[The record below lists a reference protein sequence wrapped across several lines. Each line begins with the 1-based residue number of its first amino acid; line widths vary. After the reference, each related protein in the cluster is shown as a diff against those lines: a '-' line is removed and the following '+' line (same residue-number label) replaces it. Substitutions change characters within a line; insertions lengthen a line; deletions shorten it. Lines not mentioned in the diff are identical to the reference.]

1 MMGVPWITGSHR
13 ASVKLSLFSLFSQLM
28 SSASAAVTT
37 PVPERIL
44 PNGMDFADWL
54 SPILV
59 KELRQGLKTK
69 MFITTFILIQVA
81 MIFITGIQLLEVSH
95 GGSGGAGGLA
105 WLFAAFIWIPLLV
118 LMPARGLTA
127 VSEELKVN
135 TLDLVQLTHLTA
147 FRIVLGKWVA
157 LVAQT
162 LLVVTAILPYAVLRY
177 FFGEVD
183 IIADLTV
190 IGILILASM
199 VLTAAALALSSSHIA
214 IRILVVLGLFVA
226 VCILMPSLFDRSALA
241 SGGPGV
247 WLVWMLPLLAVLHV
261 YLLLEI
267 AASRIAPISEN
278 HSGRKRLVILLMG
291 TIGLLLAWFG
301 NEYAAMIWSISCSVA
316 TAWVLLE
323 SLSERTQHV
332 PSLYAGFARIGFF
345 GKLAG
350 RVLYPGWASG
360 LVFTLILTGMV
371 FGIGVGL
378 VQRFQPGEVG
388 SYLVAS
394 RLMVPLI
401 FSSVISP
408 VVVMLLFPRARQPIW
423 LYVLTQALFGLCYVV
438 AQVAGNAPN
447 LDEET
452 AFRWL
457 APFPTSA
464 WFVLMDEGVD
474 SPLGHFFTKFT
485 LPVCA
490 VLFLYLAFRAMKEFS
505 FISRLENQSQAGA
518 EELETSPP
526 AVSNAA

>member
-1 MMGVPWITGSHR
+1 
-13 ASVKLSLFSLFSQLM
+13 M
-28 SSASAAVTT
+28 SSAAAT
-37 PVPERIL
+37 PPAPERIL

-69 MFITTFILIQVA
+69 MFISTFILIQVV
-81 MIFITGIQLLEVSH
+81 MILITGLQLLEVAH
-95 GGSGGAGGLA
+95 GGSGGAGGFSS
-105 WLFAAFIWIPLLV
+105 LFAAFIWIPLLI

-183 IIADLTV
+183 IISDLTV
-190 IGILILASM
+190 IGILMVASM
-199 VLTAAALALSSSHIA
+199 VLTAGALALSSAHIA
-214 IRILVVLGLFVA
+214 IRILVVLGLFFA
-226 VCILMPSLFDRSALA
+226 VCILMTSMFVRSAWGPAGGSAGWLA
-241 SGGPGV
+241 
-247 WLVWMLPLLAVLHV
+247 WMLPLLAVLHV

-278 HSGRKRLVILLMG
+278 HSGRKRFVILLMG
-291 TIGLLLAWFG
+291 AIGVLLAWLG
-301 NEYAAMIWSISCSVA
+301 SEDAAMAWCLSCAVA
-316 TAWVLLE
+316 TAWVVLE
-323 SLSERTQHV
+323 ALSERTQHV
-332 PSLYAGFARIGFF
+332 PSLYTGFARLGFF
-345 GKLAG
+345 GRLAG

-360 LVFTLILTGMV
+360 LAFTLILAGMV
-371 FGIGVGL
+371 FAIGLGL
-378 VQRFQPGEVG
+378 VQQFHPEDVG
-388 SYLVAS
+388 SYLLGS
-394 RLMVPLI
+394 RLMVPII
-401 FSSVISP
+401 FSSVVAP
-408 VVVMLLFPRARQPIW
+408 VAVMLLFPRARQPIW

-447 LDEET
+447 LNEET

-457 APFPTSA
+457 APFPTSV
-464 WFVLMDEGVD
+464 WFVLMEEGVE
-474 SPLGHFFTKFT
+474 SPLGRFYTMFT
-485 LPVCA
+485 LPVCV
-490 VLFLYLAFRAMKEFS
+490 VLCLYLGFRAMKEFS
-505 FISRLENQSQAGA
+505 FISRLETQSQAGA

>member
-1 MMGVPWITGSHR
+1 
-13 ASVKLSLFSLFSQLM
+13 M
-28 SSASAAVTT
+28 SSATVTT
-37 PVPERIL
+37 PAPERIL
-44 PNGMDFADWL
+44 PNGTDFADWL

-69 MFITTFILIQVA
+69 MFITTFILIQVV
-81 MIFITGIQLLEVSH
+81 MILITGLQLLEVAH
-95 GGSGGAGGLA
+95 GGSGGAGGLS
-105 WLFAAFIWIPLLV
+105 WFFAAFIWIPLLI

-183 IIADLTV
+183 IISDLTV
-190 IGILILASM
+190 IAILMLASM
-199 VLTAAALALSSSHIA
+199 VLTAGALALSSAHVA

-226 VCILMPSLFDRSALA
+226 VCIGMSAAAFA
-241 SGGPGV
+241 SSPFSTGGAAA

-278 HSGRKRLVILLMG
+278 HAGRKRLVILLMG
-291 TIGLLLAWFG
+291 TIGVLLAWLG
-301 NEYAAMIWSISCSVA
+301 DEHVASLWSLSCVVA
-316 TAWVLLE
+316 TAWVVLE
-323 SLSERTQHV
+323 ALSERTQHV
-332 PSLYAGFARIGFF
+332 PSLYSDFARRGFF

-371 FGIGVGL
+371 FAMGIGMET
-378 VQRFQPGEVG
+378 RFPPGDIG
-388 SYLVAS
+388 GYLLAS
-394 RLMVPLI
+394 RLMVPII
-401 FSSVISP
+401 FSSIVSP

-447 LDEET
+447 LNEET

-464 WFVLMDEGVD
+464 WFVLMEEGVD
-474 SPLGHFFTKFT
+474 SPLGRFYAMFT

-490 VLFLYLAFRAMKEFS
+490 VLFLYLGFRAMREFS
-505 FISRLENQSQAGA
+505 FISRLENESQAGA
-518 EELETSPP
+518 EELEPSPP

>member
-1 MMGVPWITGSHR
+1 
-13 ASVKLSLFSLFSQLM
+13 M

-105 WLFAAFIWIPLLV
+105 WLFSAFIWIPLLI

-183 IIADLTV
+183 IIADLSN
-190 IGILILASM
+190 IGILILASL
-199 VLTAAALALSSSHIA
+199 VLTAGALALSSSHIA
-214 IRILVVLGLFVA
+214 IRILVVFGLFIA
-226 VCILMPSLFDRSALA
+226 VCIMGSAAVFAHSPL
-241 SGGPGV
+241 STGGPGA
-247 WLVWMLPLLAVLHV
+247 WLVWMLPLLVALHV

-301 NEYAAMIWSISCSVA
+301 SEYAAMTWSTSCVVA

-332 PSLYAGFARIGFF
+332 PSLYSGFARHGFF

-360 LVFTLILTGMV
+360 LVFALILTGMV
-371 FGIGVGL
+371 FGIGLGAL
-378 VQRFQPGEVG
+378 QRFQPGEVG
-388 SYLVAS
+388 SYLVTS
-394 RLMVPLI
+394 RLMGPLI

-447 LDEET
+447 LNEET

-464 WFVLMDEGVD
+464 WFVLMEEGVD
-474 SPLGHFFTKFT
+474 SPLGHFYTKFT

-490 VLFLYLAFRAMKEFS
+490 VLFVYLGFRAMKEFS

>member
-1 MMGVPWITGSHR
+1 
-13 ASVKLSLFSLFSQLM
+13 M
-28 SSASAAVTT
+28 SSAAVTT
-37 PVPERIL
+37 PAPERML

-69 MFITTFILIQVA
+69 MFITTFILIQVV
-81 MIFITGIQLLEVSH
+81 MILITGLQLLEVAH
-95 GGSGGAGGLA
+95 GGSGGAGGFSSF
-105 WLFAAFIWIPLLV
+105 FAAFIWIPLLI

-190 IGILILASM
+190 IGLLMLASM
-199 VLTAAALALSSSHIA
+199 VLTAGALALSSSHIA

-226 VCILMPSLFDRSALA
+226 VCVLMSTMFIGSPLGTAA
-241 SGGPGV
+241 SIG
-247 WLVWMLPLLAVLHV
+247 WLVWMLPLQAVLHV

-278 HSGRKRLVILLMG
+278 HSGRKRLVILVMV
-291 TIGLLLAWFG
+291 TIGLLLAWLG
-301 NEYAAMIWSISCSVA
+301 NEHAAMAWCLSSSVA
-316 TAWVLLE
+316 IAWVLLE
-323 SLSERTQHV
+323 ALSERTPHV
-332 PSLYAGFARIGFF
+332 PSLYSGFARLGFF

-360 LVFTLILTGMV
+360 FVFALILTAMV
-371 FGIGVGL
+371 FAIGLGL
-378 VQRFQPGEVG
+378 VRKFQPGDVG
-388 SYLVAS
+388 SYLLAS

-401 FSSVISP
+401 FSSVVAP

-447 LDEET
+447 LNEET

-464 WFVLMDEGVD
+464 WFVLMEQGAD
-474 SPLGHFFTKFT
+474 SPLGHFYSMFT

-490 VLFLYLAFRAMKEFS
+490 VLFFYLSFRAMKEFS
-505 FISRLENQSQAGA
+505 FISRLENESQAGA
-518 EELETSPP
+518 EELEASPP
-526 AVSNAA
+526 VVSNAA